1 LLLLHCYFKKKYNKC
16 PIAGLFI
23 KHNFTQMNLIK
34 VAIVEDLQ
42 EVAEGLAAFFQY
54 DKELQLIGN
63 FRTAEAAEIELPILK
78 PDIVIMDINLPGM
91 TGIECVSIVKR
102 LEPSIQFMMFTVY
115 ENNEQVFEALKA
127 GASGYLLKKTAPVE
141 IIAAVKELY
150 NGGSPMSAPIARKLV
165 SLFQNQNIVTK
176 EDEYAKLSTR
186 EKEVLELTAKGL
198 QYKEI
203 ADQLQIGFGTVR
215 QHLHKVY
222 EKLHVQNKTEA
233 INKVYGS
240 R

>member
-1 LLLLHCYFKKKYNKC
+1 MN
-16 PIAGLFI
+16 PIR
-23 KHNFTQMNLIK
+23 

-42 EVAEGLAAFFQY
+42 EVADGLAAFLQY
-54 DKELQLIGN
+54 DKELLLIGN
-63 FRTAEAAEIELPILK
+63 YRTAEAAEIELPILK

-102 LEPSIQFMMFTVY
+102 LEPAIQFMMFTVY

-165 SLFQNQNIVTK
+165 TIFQTQNTASK
-176 EDEYAKLSTR
+176 EDEFAKLSTR

-203 ADQLQIGFGTVR
+203 ADQLHIGFGTVR